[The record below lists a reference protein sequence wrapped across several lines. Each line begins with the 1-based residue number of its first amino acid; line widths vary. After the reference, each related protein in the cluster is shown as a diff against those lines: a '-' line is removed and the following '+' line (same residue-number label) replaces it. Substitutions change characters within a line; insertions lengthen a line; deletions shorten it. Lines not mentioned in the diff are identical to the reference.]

1 MWTLVLFFGVI
12 NRLPIR
18 SSVRSQVQT
27 PGTKDFNVH
36 RYVIA
41 CEFYRSNGANAATDT
56 IRRLSSQWEH
66 PLSGLWIIETTFS
79 AGDIRA
85 ALLAHLDSRDRIY
98 IREAGG
104 DTAEFNTMTVG
115 GGKVTQIGEA
125 RSKSRMLAAIFSR
138 DGKRSRHLMAATS
151 ENLKSA

>member
-1 MWTLVLFFGVI
+1 
-12 NRLPIR
+12 
-18 SSVRSQVQT
+18 
-27 PGTKDFNVH
+27 VH

-41 CEFYRSNGANAATDT
+41 GEFYHASGAAQAADAV
-56 IRRLSSQWEH
+56 RRLASHWEH
-66 PLSGLWIIETTFS
+66 PLTGLWIVETAFS

-104 DTAEFNTMTVG
+104 DMAEFNTMPASG
-115 GGKVTQIGEA
+115 EKITQIGEA
-125 RSKSRMLAAIFSR
+125 RTKSRMLAAIFSR
-138 DGKRSRHLMAATS
+138 NGKRSRHLMAATS

>member
-1 MWTLVLFFGVI
+1 MWTPVIFFGVMKW
-12 NRLPIR
+12 LLFR
-18 SSVRSQVQT
+18 SSVRSKVQT
-27 PGTKDFNVH
+27 PGTKDFNVQ

-41 CEFYRSNGANAATDT
+41 CEFYRGSGAAAAADT
-56 IRRLSSQWEH
+56 IRRLASQWEH
-66 PLSGLWIIETTFS
+66 PLTGLWIVETSFS

-98 IREAGG
+98 IREAGE
-104 DTAEFNTMTVG
+104 DTSEINTMPAS
-115 GGKVTQIGEA
+115 GGKITQIGEA
-125 RSKSRMLAAIFSR
+125 RTKSRMLAAIFSR

>member
-1 MWTLVLFFGVI
+1 MWTPALFFGVI
-12 NRLPIR
+12 KRLLLR

-41 CEFYRSNGANAATDT
+41 CEFYRAGGAAEAADT
-56 IRRLSSQWEH
+56 IRRLASQWQH
-66 PLSGLWIIETTFS
+66 PLTGLWIVETQFS

-85 ALLAHLDSRDRIY
+85 ALFARLDSRDRIY
-98 IREAGG
+98 IREAGD
-104 DTAEFNTMTVG
+104 DTAEVNTMPAS
-115 GGKVTQIGEA
+115 GGKITRIGEA
-125 RSKSRMLAAIFSR
+125 RAKSRMLAAIFSHN
-138 DGKRSRHLMAATS
+138 GARSRHLTAATA